1 MNQAGFPPSLVYV
14 LFSSFFAVSM
24 GSPGG
29 NVVLGESYLALRD
42 FSSLSGSFAFA
53 VFSAGLLPLRHRKAW
68 IVLQLGLRTLAQAAF
83 KTDSG

>member
-1 MNQAGFPPSLVYV
+1 MYGRMSGV
-14 LFSSFFAVSM
+14 AVS
-24 GSPGG
+24 
-29 NVVLGESYLALRD
+29 NKRAA
-42 FSSLSGSFAFA
+42 SLTVRVPIFVCGSFAFA